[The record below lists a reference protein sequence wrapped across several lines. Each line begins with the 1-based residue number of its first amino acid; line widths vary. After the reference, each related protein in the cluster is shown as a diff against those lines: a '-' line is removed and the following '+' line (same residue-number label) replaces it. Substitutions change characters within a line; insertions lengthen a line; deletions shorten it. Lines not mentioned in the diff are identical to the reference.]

1 MEKQTNVAKDL
12 LHQIVKETLI
22 LDGWTITH
30 DPYQMKEYDP
40 QWEVDFG
47 AEKIIAAERGAD
59 KIAVEAKSFL
69 ETSFAHEFHGIL
81 GQYLDYRSGLKRLEP
96 ARQLYLAV
104 PVEIWENEFQRIG
117 IINSINDYDV
127 KVFVYDPF
135 LKIILQWKK

>member
-1 MEKQTNVAKDL
+1 MAKDL

-59 KIAVEAKSFL
+59 KIAVEAKSF
-69 ETSFAHEFHGIL
+69 FG
-81 GQYLDYRSGLKRLEP
+81 D
-96 ARQLYLAV
+96 
-104 PVEIWENEFQRIG
+104 
-117 IINSINDYDV
+117 
-127 KVFVYDPF
+127 F
-135 LKIILQWKK
+135 LCPRVSWDFGAIP